1 MTDYF
6 RAGQGGRIG
15 TRVFD
20 RPEVSVAKKNVI
32 GGAFNEVTARLKGLF
47 PGAKKGAKKDAP
59 QIDHSQNL
67 NPTLDIEKDWRVRI
81 SVPPKSPFGDFA
93 ESFKDDLGQDVASV
107 LAPLKNTNGVVFPYT
122 PNIQI
127 SHSAN
132 YSPLSPTHSN
142 YQSYFY
148 NNSQVSSITITA
160 DFTAQNEEQAR
171 YVLAAI
177 YFFRAATKMFYGQGA
192 NQGNPPPILYLDG
205 YGSYYLP
212 HVPVVVSNFSHSMPS
227 DVDYISCNLY
237 SSKVTSKKVMVDRP
251 PVGGI
256 GLGPQN
262 FNPNA
267 IYAGKDEASRADAER
282 LKQLLTKE
290 SVTQVETK
298 ILTGQKQRIPTMS
311 SVTIEL
317 LPMYSRRNVSENFSW
332 EQFSRGELL
341 KGKGGFL

>member
-1 MTDYF
+1 MADDLT
-6 RAGQGGRIG
+6 RALRG
-15 TRVFD
+15 
-20 RPEVSVAKKNVI
+20 RPEVSIAKKNVI
-32 GGAFNEVTARLKGLF
+32 GGAINEVSTRLKGLF
-47 PGAKKGAKKDAP
+47 PGARKGAKKNAP

-93 ESFKDDLGQDVASV
+93 ESFKDENGQDTASV

-122 PNIQI
+122 PTIQM
-127 SHSAN
+127 SHAAA
-132 YSPLSPTHSN
+132 YSSLSPTHSN

-148 NNSQVSSITITA
+148 SNSQVGSITITA
-160 DFTAQNEEQAR
+160 EFTAQNEEQAR

-192 NQGNPPPILYLDG
+192 NQGNPPPVLYLDG

-212 HVPVVVSNFSHSMPS
+212 HVPVVVSNFSHTMPN

-237 SSKVTSKKVMVDRP
+237 SSKVTSKIVKAP
-251 PVGGI
+251 PVGI
-256 GLGPQN
+256 GLGPQS
-262 FNPNA
+262 FNPEAVTLSDPANA
-267 IYAGKDEASRADAER
+267 AR
-282 LKQLLTKE
+282 LKQLLSSQGTT
-290 SVTQVETK
+290 TQIDVKT
-298 ILTGQKQRIPTMS
+298 IMGQKQRIPTIS
-311 SVTIEL
+311 SMTIEL
-317 LPMYSRRNVSENFSW
+317 LPMYSRRNVSQNFSW